1 MPHWRKLGRV
11 FDPMAVRDRPWL
23 KEFAQAPLLRVV
35 HRSGIFFKAL
45 ANVQWDA
52 LVKTDIVSQDY
63 LDGCYAL
70 GQVYPDLCASI
81 YLVCEA
87 GRAA

>member
-1 MPHWRKLGRV
+1 
-11 FDPMAVRDRPWL
+11 MA
-23 KEFAQAPLLRVV
+23 AGLRVV

-45 ANVQWDA
+45 ANFQWDA
-52 LVKTDIVSQDY
+52 LLKTDIVSQGY